1 MAKPNEPLLGDARD
15 VSKLCPRSAAFARA
29 PTDCRRRLS
38 PYGFWVPQRLC
49 GFAPAA
55 RHCGRGAA
63 HGPLAPCNVYS
74 SQRLMSGMVLIAWR
88 YWRRAEKK
96 RKIKIPRSRRAA
108 WLRGFSP
115 ALKVVVSRT
124 PPCLVAIRGPSVPA
138 RSGSTIRAWARRQ
151 GVIRAWARRQRQG
164 VIRAWAQSQRQAA
177 SKALRSSSG
186 LIV

>member
-29 PTDCRRRLS
+29 PTDCRRRL
-38 PYGFWVPQRLC
+38 PYGFWAPQRLC
-49 GFAPAA
+49 GFPPAA

-88 YWRRAEKK
+88 YWCRAEKK

-151 GVIRAWARRQRQG
+151 RQG